1 MESLGHSIA
10 VAERLQGFIHS
21 EVKAT
26 DNKVTSPQEAA
37 EAKDAKA
44 KALHAMKNTIMLVES
59 TIARLR
65 STPDP
70 PAKPKRSKGS
80 LVHGTMNTSVEASEL
95 KRMNNFSSTTGL
107 PSNAQSL
114 VASMS
119 GGKDGLGSQSSSLN
133 EMATSIEPIVTSFDD
148 VLSKPYLDKFSATL
162 NTVPVV
168 GLKNQQIMYLATKSS
183 PLAKGGTQDVWT
195 FFSALPDG
203 VEVASDTN
211 VHFFPY
217 KGDFCLSVGTSVWR
231 KRHRGAD
238 DPILKQAVGNWPK
251 MYIDNWEKIGDNVLP
266 SDKTLDII
274 PFAVLSADRNEI
286 GFNLL
291 LLNPDNSV
299 QILTKDDLTDNNTW
313 GTISYS
319 KTTDSPDTVPTWAR
333 MAYWNGAVVGLDD
346 TTSTWNV
353 KINFDQSTYTISDKT
368 AIKSSSEF
376 TATDIGPVTVGT
388 DGYLYK
394 RFVQDPPS
402 DGSDPQLQWSKWVLQ
417 DGVTKLGIAS
427 PGVIL
432 DLQVLT
438 RTLKSRYIETQTS
451 LYPVVNK
458 IKAFAVTHNTYLDLL
473 NKAAEEY
480 ANADDE
486 KKMALAIKSGKGF
499 VTHAKVWAKI
509 LNTSILNTKDT
520 VNIMT
525 SQLHDV
531 KNQLIIQ
538 LQLLR
543 DRLTGLQNTLKVQE
557 ESLSK
562 LRAAFWGA
570 VGAMFLGM
578 ALGVIALASG
588 VGALAVVGAGAL
600 FIAGFVA
607 VIALGVKM
615 GELAGQISDTQAQID
630 VTNTAITELSA
641 VVQNFTQLDELYS
654 TLNVFW
660 GRMANDANSL
670 GTMDEATA
678 AQLGADIL
686 EDMSSVIAAQ
696 GVTTEIG
703 DAATVYLDTLNKQGI
718 IIPSSF
724 SAMTTE
730 RSPHQRVLTALKVPS
745 SRELE
750 DSFHD
755 TIKSANESLS
765 TGDTSSYEV
774 LMEKAFDSELQKTHS
789 MTLAQAQA
797 GLWYDIPQINDASSI
812 FNTPLAFPQGFSL
825 FSMAGVDIDP
835 AGVENR
841 IRSAAP
847 VVVGMLRNTDSMCQN
862 VQNLLSQYK
871 ELPSGDK
878 DGIARLKD
886 TLLQAAIDDCMKAQ
900 SFAARSNNAF
910 TDVNH
915 AATDYQ
921 QGLERQVGALNDNGN
936 SERASANEQ
945 MQNIDIPWYV
955 YLGGVAA
962 VLAYRASKVNDIQN
976 DLNNRLGQ
984 IAAAIDQLR
993 QAALS
998 GATINGHAAT
1008 WVETVQTISACLG
1021 GVYNILTAVQGQ
1033 VLEDPT
1039 MYDSLLSVEWAD
1051 VQKNTNIVF
1060 GILASRGIDI
1070 NAPQSEKAFLTS
1082 SLDMPASTNDN
1093 ARVAKALNA
1102 PDALDSTITS
1112 QASQAQDFFASMDKL
1127 LQSPYLAGI
1136 VGYWDEKQIEKT
1148 SLLDVATRLR
1158 TQYVDMMSKQYP
1170 VIEDLY
1176 TTSLLQQTRA
1186 QLVSE
1191 KKLSLEIMIRSSL
1204 RSARAGE
1211 KSARVAAD
1219 KFRAGSANYATAL
1232 KQIQANLSQ
1241 IKSKMDEVDKN
1252 IGDLKKKERDLIISL
1267 IADVVALSLA
1277 SAALL
1282 VGFGFLGPVA
1292 TALTTVQALGLGAGA
1307 TAAAIKTVVDSLNLA
1322 DIEGLISALQSSKR
1336 DLDTSFN
1343 TLTTIRPLFIN
1354 VVSAAEDIETTS
1366 SSIADTL
1373 QQIENNIEL
1382 IKQTSLT
1389 EADVRNIGSSW
1400 TKIKNALTAWMDVVN
1415 AQGIL
1420 PARS

>member
-1 MESLGHSIA
+1 
-10 VAERLQGFIHS
+10 
-21 EVKAT
+21 
-26 DNKVTSPQEAA
+26 
-37 EAKDAKA
+37 
-44 KALHAMKNTIMLVES
+44 
-59 TIARLR
+59 
-65 STPDP
+65 
-70 PAKPKRSKGS
+70 
-80 LVHGTMNTSVEASEL
+80 
-95 KRMNNFSSTTGL
+95 
-107 PSNAQSL
+107 
-114 VASMS
+114 
-119 GGKDGLGSQSSSLN
+119 
-133 EMATSIEPIVTSFDD
+133 
-148 VLSKPYLDKFSATL
+148 
-162 NTVPVV
+162 
-168 GLKNQQIMYLATKSS
+168 MYLATKSN

-195 FFSALPDG
+195 FFSALPSG
-203 VEVASDTN
+203 VEVAPDTN

-217 KGDFCLSVGTSVWR
+217 KGDFCLSVGTSVW
-231 KRHRGAD
+231 KKKHRGAD
-238 DPILKQAVGNWPK
+238 DPILKQAVGDWPK
-251 MYIDNWEKIGDNVLP
+251 MYVDEWEKIGENALP
-266 SDKTLDII
+266 SDDVLDVI

-299 QILTKDDLTDNNTW
+299 QILTKDDLQDNNTW

-319 KTTDSPDTVPTWAR
+319 KTGDSPDTPPNWAR

-346 TTSTWNV
+346 KTNTWNV
-353 KINFDQSTYTISDKT
+353 KINFDQSTYTVSDKT

-376 TATDIGPVTVGT
+376 TATDIGPVTVGA

-394 RFVQDPPS
+394 RYVQEPPS

-417 DGVTKLGIAS
+417 DGVSKLGIAS

-438 RTLKSRYIETQTS
+438 RTLKSRYIDTQTS
-451 LYPVVNK
+451 LYPVINK

-473 NKAAEEY
+473 NKAAEDY
-480 ANADDE
+480 ANADSDE
-486 KKMALAIKSGKGF
+486 QMAIAIKNGKGF

-509 LNTSILNTKDT
+509 LNKSILGTKDT

-588 VGALAVVGAGAL
+588 VGAWAVVGAGAL
-600 FIAGFVA
+600 FVAGFVA

-630 VTNTAITELSA
+630 VTNTAINELSA
-641 VVQNFTQLDELYS
+641 VVQNFTQLDQLYS

-670 GTMDEATA
+670 GTMDDATA

-686 EDMSSVIAAQ
+686 EDTSSIIAAQ
-696 GVTTEIG
+696 GVTTEISN
-703 DAATVYLDTLNKQGI
+703 AATVYLDTLNKQGI
-718 IIPSSF
+718 TIPDSF
-724 SAMTTE
+724 SAMAAEPSHGVKLLNTLNVL
-730 RSPHQRVLTALKVPS
+730 SPEQ
-745 SRELE
+745 LE
-750 DSFHD
+750 NSFHD
-755 TIKSANESLS
+755 TIKAANESLS
-765 TGDTSSYEV
+765 TGDTSSYEA
-774 LMEKAFDSELQKTHS
+774 LMEKAFNSELQKTHG
-789 MTLAQAQA
+789 MTLVQAQA

-812 FNTPLAFPQGFSL
+812 FNTSFASTQLASL
-825 FSMAGVDIDP
+825 TFVAGVDIDP
-835 AGVENR
+835 SGIENR
-841 IRSAAP
+841 IRTAAP
-847 VVVGMLRNTDSMCQN
+847 VVVGMLRKTDSMCQN
-862 VQNLLSQYK
+862 VQDLLSRYK
-871 ELPSGDK
+871 DLPSGDK
-878 DGIARLKD
+878 DGIAKLKD
-886 TLLQAAIDDCMKAQ
+886 TYLEDAINDCISAQ
-900 SFAARSNNAF
+900 SFAARANNAF
-910 TDVNH
+910 VDVNN

-921 QGLERQVGALNDNGN
+921 QGLQRQIGALNDNGN
-936 SERASANEQ
+936 SARASANEQ
-945 MQNIDIPWYV
+945 MQDIDIPWYV
-955 YLGGVAA
+955 YLGGAVA
-962 VLAYRASKVNDIQN
+962 VIAYRTSKMNDIQN
-976 DLNNRLGQ
+976 DLNNKLSQ
-984 IAAAIDQLR
+984 IAASIQQLQ

-998 GATINGHAAT
+998 GATVDGHAAT
-1008 WVETVQTISACLG
+1008 WVETVQTISGCLG

-1039 MYDSLLSVEWAD
+1039 MYDALLSVEWAD

-1060 GILASRGIDI
+1060 SILASRGIDI
-1070 NAPQSEKAFLTS
+1070 NTPQAEMSFMTS
-1082 SLDMPASTNDN
+1082 SLAAPASSSDN
-1093 ARVAKALNA
+1093 AKVVKALNA
-1102 PDALDSTITS
+1102 PDALDSTIAG
-1112 QASQAQDFFASMDKL
+1112 QAKKAGDFFSSMEKL
-1127 LQSPYLAGI
+1127 LQSPYLPGI
-1136 VGYWDEKQIEKT
+1136 VGYWDEKQIEKS

-1158 TQYVDMMSKQYP
+1158 TQYVDMMSNQYP
-1170 VIEDLY
+1170 VIESLY

-1186 QLVSE
+1186 QMVAE

-1204 RSARAGE
+1204 RSARSSQAV
-1211 KSARVAAD
+1211 ARVAAD

-1232 KQIQANLSQ
+1232 KQIQANLAQ

-1292 TALTTVQALGLGAGA
+1292 TTLTTVQALGLGAGA
-1307 TAAAIKTVVDSLNLA
+1307 TAAAIKTVVDGLQLA
-1322 DIEGLISALQSSKR
+1322 DIEGLISVLQSSKR

-1343 TLTTIRPLFIN
+1343 TLTAIRPLFID
-1354 VVSAAEDIETTS
+1354 VVSAAEDMEATT

-1373 QQIENNIEL
+1373 QDIQNNIEL
-1382 IKQTSLT
+1382 MKQATLT
-1389 EADVRNIGSSW
+1389 ERDAKTIGNSW
-1400 TKIKNALTAWMDVVN
+1400 TTIKDASTAWMDVVN
-1415 AQGIL
+1415 AQGIM
-1420 PARS
+1420 PAGF